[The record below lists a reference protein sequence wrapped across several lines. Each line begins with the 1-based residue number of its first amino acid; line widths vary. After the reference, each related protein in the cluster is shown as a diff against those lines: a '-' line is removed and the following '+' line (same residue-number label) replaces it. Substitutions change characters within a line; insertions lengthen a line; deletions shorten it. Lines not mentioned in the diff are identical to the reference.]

1 MQSNII
7 HGQVQKNWFKI
18 LNKEII
24 LASQLLHFIAEI
36 SSTMIKKKI
45 LTANWF
51 PFEGSF
57 LSVEQPMRTQESLC
71 SVVISQERLLK
82 IEDFILNQNDPASRT
97 LLKGNL
103 KATQEV
109 LKMFGPHDNF

>member
-1 MQSNII
+1 
-7 HGQVQKNWFKI
+7 
-18 LNKEII
+18 
-24 LASQLLHFIAEI
+24 
-36 SSTMIKKKI
+36 MIKKKI
-45 LTANWF
+45 LTANWC

-109 LKMFGPHDNF
+109 LFTSVYAFSIFEIRSMGYNNPEHVRTISRKSSGELS

>member
-1 MQSNII
+1 
-7 HGQVQKNWFKI
+7 
-18 LNKEII
+18 
-24 LASQLLHFIAEI
+24 
-36 SSTMIKKKI
+36 
-45 LTANWF
+45 
-51 PFEGSF
+51 
-57 LSVEQPMRTQESLC
+57 MRTQESLC
-71 SVVISQERLLK
+71 SVVISQERLLE

>member
-7 HGQVQKNWFKI
+7 HAQVQKKLIWNLKQRNHSGLPTIAFYRRD
-18 LNKEII
+18 
-24 LASQLLHFIAEI
+24 FINYDQ
-36 SSTMIKKKI
+36 KKI
-45 LTANWF
+45 LTANWC

-103 KATQEV
+103 KANQEV

>member
-1 MQSNII
+1 M
-7 HGQVQKNWFKI
+7 
-18 LNKEII
+18 
-24 LASQLLHFIAEI
+24 HFIAEI

-45 LTANWF
+45 LTANWC

-103 KATQEV
+103 KANQEV